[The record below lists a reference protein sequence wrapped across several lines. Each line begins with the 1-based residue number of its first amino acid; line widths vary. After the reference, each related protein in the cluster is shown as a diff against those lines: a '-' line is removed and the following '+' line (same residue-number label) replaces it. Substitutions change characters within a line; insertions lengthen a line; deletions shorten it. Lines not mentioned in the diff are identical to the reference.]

1 MQPRE
6 TPSSTPSQDR
16 EGATREAKPDGS
28 KRDIVLTTNAYDG
41 AGNLI
46 QETTGGVRT
55 TVTHAVDATGRTT
68 RSTLDPTGLNR
79 VTTYD
84 YDGDDRIIQQT
95 RTIDPQARSSPRP
108 PTTTRPETPP
118 RRRSPN
124 GPAHGSRHRPTTP
137 RPDHLHGEPS
147 WQRLRRESE

>member
-28 KRDIVLTTNAYDG
+28 KRDIVLATNTYDG

-46 QETTGGVRT
+46 QETTGGGRT
-55 TVTHAVDATGRTT
+55 TVTHTVDATGRTT
-68 RSTLDPTGLNR
+68 RSTLDPNGLNR
-79 VTTYD
+79 VTTYA

-95 RTIDPQARSSPRP
+95 QTIDPSGKKLTATTDYDAAGNPTKSTLTDGSSTRI
-108 PTTTRPETPP
+108 TTQTYDT
-118 RRRSPN
+118 
-124 GPAHGSRHRPTTP
+124 AA
-137 RPDHLHGEPS
+137 
-147 WQRLRRESE
+147 